1 MQSNKT
7 KRSQSINL
15 ASMRKSFSVK
25 PLALGVAAIFLS
37 ACGDK
42 QEATVFTSVDECTN
56 ANPEFAAKCKTAYE
70 DAVQEAERTGPKY
83 NSQRDCESEFGN
95 NQCRVVQQGS
105 SSFFMP
111 FMAGY
116 MLSNLMSPRGYYSQP
131 MFTSYSRNSSYRNR
145 WIGADGYDFGDQRR
159 RNMKVSEKALKPKPT
174 VTKTMSRGGF
184 GSSVRAKS
192 NWGSS
197 SKKGGWG
204 G

>member
-7 KRSQSINL
+7 KRSKSINL
-15 ASMRKSFSVK
+15 TSMRKSFSVK

-42 QEATVFTSVDECTN
+42 QEATVFTSVSDCTN
-56 ANPEFAAKCKTAYE
+56 ANPASAEQCKTAYD
-70 DAVQEAERTGPKY
+70 DALKEAERTGPKY
-83 NSQRDCESEFGN
+83 NSQSDCESEFGS
-95 NQCRVVQQGS
+95 NQCTTVRSQSG
-105 SSFFMP
+105 SFFMP

-145 WIGADGYDFGDQRR
+145 WIGADGYDFGDNRR
-159 RNMKVSEKALKPKPT
+159 RTMRVSEKSLKPKPT
-174 VTKTMSRGGF
+174 VSKTMSRGGF

-192 NWGSS
+192 SWGSS

>member
-7 KRSQSINL
+7 KRSKSINL
-15 ASMRKSFSVK
+15 SSMRKSFSVK
-25 PLALGVAAIFLS
+25 PLALGIAAIFLS

-42 QEATVFTSVDECTN
+42 QEATVFTTVDECTN
-56 ANPEFAAKCKTAYE
+56 ANPEFAEKCKTAYE
-70 DAVQEAERTGPKY
+70 DAVKEAERTGPKY
-83 NSQRDCESEFGN
+83 NSQNDCESEFGN
-95 NQCRVVQQGS
+95 NQCRVVQRDSG
-105 SSFFMP
+105 SFFMP

-145 WIGADGYDFGDQRR
+145 WIGADGYDFGDQRS
-159 RNMKVSEKALKPKPT
+159 RNMRVSEKAMKPKPT

-192 NWGSS
+192 SWGNS

>member
-7 KRSQSINL
+7 KRSKSINL

-37 ACGDK
+37 ACGDE
-42 QEATVFTSVDECTN
+42 QEAAVFTSVNDCTT
-56 ANPEFAAKCKTAYE
+56 ANPESAEQCKTAYD
-70 DAVQEAERTGPKY
+70 DALKEAERTGPKY
-83 NSQRDCESEFGN
+83 NSQRDCESEFGS
-95 NQCRVVQQGS
+95 NQCTTVRNQSG
-105 SSFFMP
+105 SFFMP

-145 WIGADGYDFGDQRR
+145 WIGADGYDFGDNRR
-159 RNMKVSEKALKPKPT
+159 RTMRVSEKSLKPKPT
-174 VTKTMSRGGF
+174 VSKTMSRGGF

-192 NWGSS
+192 SWGSS

>member
-7 KRSQSINL
+7 KRSKSINL
-15 ASMRKSFSVK
+15 TGMRKSFSVK
-25 PLALGVAAIFLS
+25 PLALGVTAIFLS

-42 QEATVFTSVDECTN
+42 QEAAVFTSVNDCTDTH
-56 ANPEFAAKCKTAYE
+56 PEFAEKCKTAYE
-70 DAVQEAERTGPKY
+70 DALREAQRTGPKY

-95 NQCRVVQQGS
+95 NRCNVVRNESG
-105 SSFFMP
+105 SFFMP

-131 MFTSYSRNSSYRNR
+131 MFTSNARNSSYRNR
-145 WIGADGYDFGDQRR
+145 WVGADGYDFGDNRR
-159 RNMKVSEKALKPKPT
+159 RSMRVSEKSLKPKPT
-174 VTKTMSRGGF
+174 VSKTMSRGGF

-192 NWGSS
+192 SWGSS
-197 SKKGGWG
+197 TKKGGWG

>member
-7 KRSQSINL
+7 KRSKSINL
-15 ASMRKSFSVK
+15 TSMRKSFSVK
-25 PLALGVAAIFLS
+25 PLALGIAAIFLS

-42 QEATVFTSVDECTN
+42 QDAAVFTSVNDCTN
-56 ANPEFAAKCKTAYE
+56 ANPESAAQCKTAYE
-70 DAVQEAERTGPKY
+70 DALKEAERTGPKY
-83 NSQRDCESEFGN
+83 NSQRDCESEFGS
-95 NQCRVVQQGS
+95 NQCTTVRSQSG
-105 SSFFMP
+105 SFFMP

-116 MLSNLMSPRGYYSQP
+116 MLSNIMSPRGYNSQP

-145 WIGADGYDFGDQRR
+145 WIGADGYDFGDNRR
-159 RNMKVSEKALKPKPT
+159 RTMRVSEKSLKPKPT
-174 VTKTMSRGGF
+174 VNKTMSRGGF